1 LVKNNIDFIKKSFTI
16 PEPIEKFYLCKL
28 PSEYLIAK
36 KFINNSILEKIN
48 ANDFAGAIRE
58 LGGKN
63 ETENKLKKI
72 IYNLIKKI
80 FALMNVDI
88 KFKKNLSFNE
98 IYKKYVKKN
107 PVIIDVG
114 ANEGQS
120 IKRFNLIFDN
130 CTVHSFEPITKCF
143 NKMVKDF
150 PGKKFIKN
158 NYALSDKNT
167 NKNFFINKNLQTSSF
182 NRINKN
188 YDHIHEKNKINNSIK
203 VKTITLDA
211 YINFNGIKKI
221 DILKIDTQGHELNVL
236 KGSKK
241 SLKKNVINFIEVE
254 IILSDYYINKIKLYE
269 IDHIMNK
276 NNYELVDLQNLYY
289 NNKNQII
296 QFDMLYINKKISP
309 QRL

>member
-1 LVKNNIDFIKKSFTI
+1 
-16 PEPIEKFYLCKL
+16 
-28 PSEYLIAK
+28 
-36 KFINNSILEKIN
+36 
-48 ANDFAGAIRE
+48 
-58 LGGKN
+58 
-63 ETENKLKKI
+63 LKKI
-72 IYNLIKKI
+72 IYNFIKKI
-80 FALMNVDI
+80 FALISIDI

-98 IYKKYVKKN
+98 IYKKYLKKN

-130 CTVHSFEPITKCF
+130 CIVHSFEPITKCF
-143 NKMVKDF
+143 NQMVKDF

-241 SLKKNVINFIEVE
+241 SLKKNMINFIELE
-254 IILSDYYINKIKLYE
+254 IILSDYYINKINLYE

-276 NNYELVDLQNLYY
+276 NNYKLVDLQDLYY

-309 QRL
+309 QRLKKTK